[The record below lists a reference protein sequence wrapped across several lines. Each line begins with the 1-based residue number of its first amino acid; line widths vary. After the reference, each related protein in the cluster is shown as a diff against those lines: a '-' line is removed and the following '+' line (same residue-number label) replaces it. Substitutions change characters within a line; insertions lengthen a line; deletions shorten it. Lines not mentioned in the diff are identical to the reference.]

1 MHGYKWPIISTRTR
15 SVRTKSPACLYGGRL
30 HIPLFLR
37 KSKRC
42 CLNHH
47 YPPSTERTCY
57 RLTVAATRSLS
68 CVLSSCDT
76 QVQFGATMVLSNPG
90 HGLAESQQWLEK
102 PMISAPQSACRI
114 RKHAR
119 LRSTYILSA
128 RMSDDGGSP
137 HRHRA
142 DGTASGGRSCSDDR
156 RRENNNDRYIEGD
169 SRYRASYAS
178 TRRLEAALLAAAPSP
193 PASRRPQRAAA
204 SPRAAAVAAKVAAA
218 TLQLQRHGIA
228 SNTGPSIRR
237 WVRPGAS
244 TGPRNAR
251 LDRQWLHYEAVDWSK
266 SASARY

>member
-1 MHGYKWPIISTRTR
+1 MGLGKLPETRGL
-15 SVRTKSPACLYGGRL
+15 PA
-30 HIPLFLR
+30 
-37 KSKRC
+37 
-42 CLNHH
+42 
-47 YPPSTERTCY
+47 
-57 RLTVAATRSLS
+57 RLTHPL
-68 CVLSSCDT
+68 VL
-76 QVQFGATMVLSNPG
+76 LYP
-90 HGLAESQQWLEK
+90 
-102 PMISAPQSACRI
+102 
-114 RKHAR
+114 
-119 LRSTYILSA
+119 Y
-128 RMSDDGGSP
+128 

-156 RRENNNDRYIEGD
+156 HRENNDRYIEGD
-169 SRYRASYAS
+169 NRYRASYAS

-218 TLQLQRHGIA
+218 ALQLQRHGIA